1 MKRESGRAWI
11 LPGISIGLLFASA
24 GLQWYARHGLGEGD
38 VAAMLLAL
46 YLAFWSYALGVSGV
60 IALSIFWMVGRRKA
74 TVHSVSRE
82 PVPAPVDADSEQKPM
97 KAA

>member
-11 LPGISIGLLFASA
+11 LPGISIGLLLASA

-46 YLAFWSYALGVSGV
+46 YLAFWSYVLGVG
-60 IALSIFWMVGRRKA
+60 ALSIFWMVGRRQA
-74 TVHSVSRE
+74 AVHSVSRE
-82 PVPAPVDADSEQKPM
+82 PVPSPVVAGSEQKPM